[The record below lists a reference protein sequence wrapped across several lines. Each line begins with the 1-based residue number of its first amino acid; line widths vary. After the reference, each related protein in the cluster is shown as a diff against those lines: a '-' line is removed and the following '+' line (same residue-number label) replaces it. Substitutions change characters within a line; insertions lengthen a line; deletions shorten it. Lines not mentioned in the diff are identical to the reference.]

1 MLRDSGASSDQ
12 GFPGSDPKVEA
23 ALASLQLKAHSTRPA
38 SMLRGEGED
47 ARLPLEPVGKPTL
60 AIRQA
65 GDGKVYGSDFSNDWS
80 LPLAAFVCG
89 PASFPVRPGP
99 ELELR
104 RLEHLLTMLDVP
116 GIELGHDLT
125 WGRFFSDD
133 SRST

>member
-1 MLRDSGASSDQ
+1 MLRDSGARSGQ
-12 GFPGSDPKVEA
+12 GFPGSDPRVEA

-47 ARLPLEPVGKPTL
+47 ARLVGKPTI

-65 GDGKVYGSDFSNDWS
+65 GDGRVYGSDCSNDWS
-80 LPLAAFVCG
+80 LPLAAVFVCG

-125 WGRFFSDD
+125 WGRFFADD